1 MIGVLRRIG
10 LLRRALV
17 ALLTIASVLAPFH
30 THNAPE
36 SEIGKVAFVLS
47 DDGQQHTDIAPE
59 SAVGDCAV
67 CMMLKQIEI
76 AATFKHSIAVQI
88 TESVVYP
95 VADVESPRRLIA
107 EHFRPPCS
115 GCV

>member
-1 MIGVLRRIG
+1 MG
-10 LLRRALV
+10 LLRRVLV
-17 ALLTIASVLAPFH
+17 ALLTVTFVLAPFH
-30 THNAPE
+30 THNAAE
-36 SEIGKVAFVLS
+36 SDAGKAAIVLS
-47 DDGQQHTDIAPE
+47 DDGQQGTDIAPD
-59 SAVGDCAV
+59 SAVGECAV

-95 VADVESPRRLIA
+95 AAEVQSSRRLIA

-115 GCV
+115 ACV